1 MYAVGDLI
9 VLLGRFIRLLIQIL
23 ELLIILQVVLSW
35 TGIRLPLNRLTR
47 SFYVLTDALYRP
59 IRNVIPTVAG
69 SLDFTPLI
77 VLVGLY
83 LIDRW
88 LVSAIIQFGYR
99 VAG

>member
-1 MYAVGDLI
+1 MGNLVI
-9 VLLGRFIRLLIQIL
+9 LLGRLLHLLIQIV

-35 TGIRLPLNRLTR
+35 TGIRLPLNSLTR
-47 SFYVLTDALYRP
+47 RYYALMEALYRP
-59 IRNVIPTVAG
+59 VRNMIPTVTG

-83 LIDRW
+83 LVDRW

-99 VAG
+99 LTG